1 MNCIEDHEG
10 HEIICNGA
18 KNELLQANSGNGVR
32 TVAIVTRIKEQQEVE
47 LGRFQAPLN
56 LKRQSQVH

>member
-1 MNCIEDHEG
+1 LNCIEDHEG

-56 LKRQSQVH
+56 LERQSQVH